1 MNLDRLATTTPV
13 AAASPAGVVAVAA
26 GLMAFAAIF
35 VIAIIAHRPR
45 IRRPAARP
53 LIPLESVSGAGHR
66 RRVAVIALVA
76 VAAVVAVVAAGLIGA
91 AIVGLAALAVPRLR
105 RRRAADRARLDVLRS
120 MPDAVEL
127 FVLCVHAGR
136 SPTQAI
142 AELAATAPVP
152 VRPAFAAVE
161 LQLHRGRTLTD
172 ALAELAHHAGGA
184 GRELATAVATADRE
198 GLPLGPVLDRLAAD
212 ARAQRRR
219 SGEAAARRLPVQLSF
234 PLVACTLPS
243 FVLLSIAPA
252 VLGALS
258 TLRGRAP

>member
-13 AAASPAGVVAVAA
+13 AAASPAGLVAVIA
-26 GLMAFAAIF
+26 GLLSFGAIF
-35 VIAIIAHRPR
+35 VIAITAHRPR
-45 IRRPAARP
+45 VRRPGARSR
-53 LIPLESVSGAGHR
+53 ISDSDGASPR
-66 RRVAVIALVA
+66 RRAAMI
-76 VAAVVAVVAAGLIGA
+76 AAVSVVVATAVVAAGPIGA
-91 AIVGLAALAVPRLR
+91 AIVGLAALALPQLR
-105 RRRAADRARLDVLRS
+105 RRRAAERARLDVVRS

-142 AELAATAPVP
+142 AELAATAPAP

-161 LQLHRGRTLTD
+161 LQLHRGRSLSD

-184 GRELATAVATADRE
+184 GRELASAVATADRD

-219 SGEAAARRLPVQLSF
+219 TGDAAARRLPVQLSF